1 MTTIELIPNHP
12 TANNNDNQ
20 TNQQNNVFTF
30 PETGQKIRI
39 VIRND
44 EPWFVGQDICA
55 VLGTKTWNLQTIL
68 EQDERRPIGNLYSIE
83 GLKDFNGLRKDSLII
98 TEAGFYRLILRSDKP
113 IAKPFQ
119 RWVTHDVLPSIRKT
133 GGYIHA
139 TPEESPEMIMAK
151 ALRVADDTI
160 KRQRKELE
168 AVKPIVARYN
178 TFLNAEGTV
187 SLTEAAKQL
196 DMTAYQLGKML
207 RSNDIHWLYRNL
219 KNTNIPTKEAI
230 DNGYATLIT
239 CRASRNVNIITTQAR
254 ITAKGMD
261 ELHFLLRK

>member
-1 MTTIELIPNHP
+1 MTTIELIPTNHP
-12 TANNNDNQ
+12 TANNDNQ
-20 TNQQNNVFTF
+20 TNQQNPNQSNNVFTF
-30 PETGQKIRI
+30 PETGQNVRVVVKDGEPWLVGKDVCNILELKNSRMAMASLD
-39 VIRND
+39 ND
-44 EPWFVGQDICA
+44 EKGVNQIYT
-55 VLGTKTWNLQTIL
+55 LGGMQNITI
-68 EQDERRPIGNLYSIE
+68 IS
-83 GLKDFNGLRKDSLII
+83 
-98 TEAGFYRLILRSDKP
+98 EAGFYRLILRSDKP

-139 TPEESPEMIMAK
+139 TPDDSPEMIMAK

-196 DMTAYQLGKML
+196 NMTAYQLGKLL

-219 KNTNIPTKEAI
+219 KNSNIPTKEAI
-230 DNGYATLIT
+230 DNGFATLIT
-239 CRASRNVNIITTQAR
+239 CRASRDVNIITTQAR
-254 ITAKGMD
+254 ITTKGMN
-261 ELHFLLRK
+261 ELHFLLRQ